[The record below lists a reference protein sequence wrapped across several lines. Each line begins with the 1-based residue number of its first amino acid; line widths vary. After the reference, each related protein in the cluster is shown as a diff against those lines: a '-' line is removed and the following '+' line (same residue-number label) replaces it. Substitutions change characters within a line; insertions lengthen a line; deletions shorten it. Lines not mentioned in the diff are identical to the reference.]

1 MPEETAPFRPLDAVH
16 VRAALAETLFAD
28 VRYQALT
35 GSTNDDAT
43 PLLAHSDAAGATLV
57 AEVQSAGRGRKAGR
71 SWIAPPGTGLTF
83 TTILP
88 ASLLASDLWAV
99 PFWVALCV
107 ADGVQLACGVH
118 LDLRWPN
125 DCFLNERK
133 VAGILCVS
141 RVAGE
146 VAHVGCGVGI
156 NVLRPDAR
164 ALAGIAPP
172 PAFLADAAPAVAR
185 EIVLTE
191 ILLAFERRL
200 PALHTASIIAH
211 TYEERAALAGARYRV
226 RLDRDG
232 SELDGIAR
240 GLGSDGSLR
249 LDAGGSEHAI
259 SLADAHRL

>member
-1 MPEETAPFRPLDAVH
+1 VPEETAPFRALDAAH
-16 VRAALAETLFAD
+16 VRAALADTLFAD
-28 VRYQALT
+28 LRYQALT

-43 PLLAHSDAAGATLV
+43 PLLARSDAAGATLV
-57 AEVQSAGRGRKAGR
+57 AEEQTAGRGRKAGR
-71 SWIAPPGTGLTF
+71 SWVAPPGTGLLF

-88 ASLLASDLWAV
+88 TTLPASDLWAV

-107 ADGVQLACGVH
+107 ADGVQRACGVH

-125 DCFLNERK
+125 DCFLRDRK

-146 VAHVGCGVGI
+146 IAHVGCGIGI
-156 NVLRPDAR
+156 NVLRPA
-164 ALAGIAPP
+164 ASTIAAIVPP
-172 PAFLADAAPAVAR
+172 PAFLADAAPGVLR
-185 EIVLTE
+185 EVVLAE

-200 PALHTASIIAH
+200 PALHTPSIIAR

-226 RLDRDG
+226 LLDRDG
-232 SELDGIAR
+232 VELDGIAR
-240 GLGSDGSLR
+240 GLGPDGTLR
-249 LDAGGSEHAI
+249 LDTGSTEHTI